1 MISLLRS
8 REYNYLT
15 LTVTSLN
22 FIYNIYILVVVPLMN
37 HKAYNGILFA
47 IEIFF
52 IVVYPIFSGIQTIIR
67 PITTYWNYY
76 SSDLYTIIA
85 SFVGFFCAATFLV
98 SYILFVCWESY
109 QLSDIM
115 DSEDF
120 SKTIIQIWLYSF
132 DTELAEYS
140 SKTLK
145 SLLTVKRNTW
155 QVIMFPANK
164 MLILQGS
171 EGLLDET
178 HTTKYGVTKIYNFY
192 VKLILLI
199 MYD

>member
-1 MISLLRS
+1 
-8 REYNYLT
+8 
-15 LTVTSLN
+15 
-22 FIYNIYILVVVPLMN
+22 
-37 HKAYNGILFA
+37 
-47 IEIFF
+47 
-52 IVVYPIFSGIQTIIR
+52 
-67 PITTYWNYY
+67 
-76 SSDLYTIIA
+76 
-85 SFVGFFCAATFLV
+85 
-98 SYILFVCWESY
+98 
-109 QLSDIM
+109 M

-140 SKTLK
+140 SKDFEE
-145 SLLTVKRNTW
+145 SSYSEEEYMASNNVS
-155 QVIMFPANK
+155 ANK